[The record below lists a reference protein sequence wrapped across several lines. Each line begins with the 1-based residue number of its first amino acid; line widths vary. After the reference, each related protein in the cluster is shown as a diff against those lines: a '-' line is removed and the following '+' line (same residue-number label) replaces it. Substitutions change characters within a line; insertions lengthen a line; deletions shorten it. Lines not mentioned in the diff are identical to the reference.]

1 VKVPHRP
8 QVMSGNRPSMKP
20 LRGMVAA
27 AAALLLAGCGD
38 AAAPTPPLAVPPPA
52 APTPDVVSRID
63 VSAAATTLTPSQ
75 SVPFSAV
82 ARTAAGATVA
92 GVDLVWSS
100 SAPTVATV
108 NVSGLVVGVAAGTA
122 TIRATLGAVVGSL
135 DVTVTSGAG
144 VLSTVVV
151 SAQDRTV
158 QLGQTTQA
166 TVGGRDALGATVAL
180 GTRTVTW
187 STSNTAIASITAAGV
202 VTGVGIGTVE
212 LRASVADGAV
222 PRTAS
227 VPLTVN
233 SIPGAPSTIDVFMP
247 GLTFSPIE
255 AIVRQGGTVRFIFP
269 ALVHNVIWDRRFA
282 GAPTNIATTSN
293 VTVTRTFPT
302 VGVFAYTCT
311 LHPGMD
317 GTVVVSP

>member
-1 VKVPHRP
+1 
-8 QVMSGNRPSMKP
+8 M
-20 LRGMVAA
+20 AA
-27 AAALLLAGCGD
+27 AVAFLLAGCGD
-38 AAAPTPPLAVPPPA
+38 AAAPTPPPVVPPPA
-52 APTPDVVSRID
+52 VVARID
-63 VSAAATTLTPSQ
+63 VSAATTALTPSQ
-75 SVPFSAV
+75 AVPFSAV
-82 ARTAAGATVA
+82 ARTAAGAAVTA
-92 GVDLVWSS
+92 INFLWSS

-108 NVSGLVVGVAAGTA
+108 NASGLVVGVTAGTA
-122 TIRATLGAVVGSL
+122 TIRATVGAVVGSL

-151 SAQDRTV
+151 SAQDRTI

-166 TVGGRDALGATVAL
+166 TVGGRDAVGSTVDL

-187 STSNTAIASITAAGV
+187 STSNTAIATITAAGV
-202 VTGVGIGTVE
+202 VTGVGVGTVE
-212 LRASVADGAV
+212 LRASVADGGV

-227 VPLTVN
+227 VLITVN
-233 SIPGAPSTIDVFMP
+233 SIPGAPSTVEVFMP

-269 ALVHNVIWDRRFA
+269 ALVHNVIWDRRLA
-282 GAPTNIATTSN
+282 GAPTDIATTSN